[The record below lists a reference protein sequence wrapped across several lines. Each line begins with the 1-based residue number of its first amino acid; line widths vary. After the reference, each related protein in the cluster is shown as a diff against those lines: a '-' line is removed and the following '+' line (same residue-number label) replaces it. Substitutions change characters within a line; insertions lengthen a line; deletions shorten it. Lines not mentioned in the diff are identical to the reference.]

1 MCRDPNR
8 DATVICVV
16 EEASDALALLNVALP
31 LLNLLVPF
39 AASGDDRNL
48 WSLLATVIAPVLAP
62 ILVVVILFDYIMS
75 RVRAADADGLLRTR
89 FTRMARIDLLVMVVT
104 LLFWI
109 PYFIWIL

>member
-1 MCRDPNR
+1 MQTMKIRWPRPVSC
-8 DATVICVV
+8 
-16 EEASDALALLNVALP
+16 
-31 LLNLLVPF
+31 
-39 AASGDDRNL
+39 AAPCSP
-48 WSLLATVIAPVLAP
+48 WPCSTWPVLAP